1 MARMARISMRFSRPA
16 GYNRLRVSHGSN
28 EEGREI
34 PVKKTWVLC
43 LASAVLVL
51 SGCGRD
57 GRMMGRDGISG
68 GTVDNGGYAS
78 GDSIGGYTSGYAD
91 DSSTS
96 GYNGIDGYNSANN
109 YDGANG
115 YNGSYSDRGGDTLM
129 EDAGDAL
136 RRGADDVRDALDN
149 AGDALRNTV
158 DNSRTGAA
166 AR

>member
-1 MARMARISMRFSRPA
+1 MRFSRPA

-96 GYNGIDGYNSANN
+96 GYNG
-109 YDGANG
+109 
-115 YNGSYSDRGGDTLM
+115 SYSDRGGDTLM